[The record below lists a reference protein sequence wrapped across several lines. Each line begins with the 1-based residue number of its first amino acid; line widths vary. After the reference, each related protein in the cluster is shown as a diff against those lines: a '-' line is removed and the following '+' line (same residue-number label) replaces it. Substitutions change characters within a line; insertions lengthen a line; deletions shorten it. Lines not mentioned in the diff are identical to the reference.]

1 MGGLC
6 ILVQHLKLAVLISY
20 EGGSDQQIYLEF
32 SNFLQGICRGRFGGG
47 SGEEGGV
54 WGGGGVK
61 ARAPHFF
68 CSHLFFFCSHFE
80 ELQTVLF
87 ELELIVNNEPLTH
100 VYPNTIEII
109 WQTIIIFF

>member
-6 ILVQHLKLAVLISY
+6 ILVQHLKLGVLISY

-32 SNFLQGICRGRFGGG
+32 SNFLQGICRGRFEGG

-54 WGGGGVK
+54 WGGRGCEG
-61 ARAPHFF
+61 ARPSFLLQSLVFF
-68 CSHLFFFCSHFE
+68 CNHFE
-80 ELQTVLF
+80 ELKTVLF
-87 ELELIVNNEPLTH
+87 ELELIVNNKPLTH